1 VVMTTFICHSSRD
14 GAAVRSLVQHLTAAR
29 ESVWL
34 DQSLSGGEAW
44 WTAILE
50 RIRSC
55 SVFVVAL
62 SNNTLQSKPCRAEM
76 GYAKALG
83 LPILPVQVGDVDSYR
98 LDPIFT
104 VQLVDYR
111 NPDVATG
118 MALIA
123 ALRERAAERQ
133 GLPEPLPAP
142 PPIPYAYLQR
152 LGAAIDSPDEMS
164 PADQTTMLVEL
175 RRALRDEDD
184 DSVRD
189 DIRRLLRALRRRS
202 EVTHLTVAEIDELL
216 HIGGAASA
224 PSSAGRGGGGAEPTQ
239 PGSGPAPTA
248 FDVPAS
254 LGSPPTEVN
263 PGGTEEP
270 LPHPVSADHFD
281 QPRARPGADES
292 VSAKPRWWRRR
303 TPLGIA
309 AAAVVVVA
317 VTATVGYLL
326 PGRNSQ
332 PSPTSQPLTPIALT
346 ALEGLLLSPD
356 QINTAM
362 GATGVTVAAT
372 YTAMYDD
379 SAGLADK
386 ACQPLDS
393 SAQAAVYAGSGWSA
407 VRAQTLHEPGD
418 NYAHSVGQSLVLFSS
433 AHDAGA
439 FFTASA
445 QSWSACSNR
454 RFTYTQAGQPDSVWT
469 VGPVSNTNGTLSA
482 TKTQEGSSGYTCRRA
497 LTVANNVAI
506 DVQACSSNQSD
517 SAVNIAHQIAAK
529 VPTN

>member
-216 HIGGAASA
+216 RIGGAASA
-224 PSSAGRGGGGAEPTQ
+224 PSSAGRGGGAEPSQ

-248 FDVPAS
+248 FDAPAS
-254 LGSPPTEVN
+254 LGSPPTQVN
-263 PGGTEEP
+263 PAGTEEP
-270 LPHPVSADHFD
+270 LPHPVSADHPD
-281 QPRARPGADES
+281 RPPAPPGGHTVPAQ
-292 VSAKPRWWRRR
+292 PRWWRRR
-303 TPLGIA
+303 TPLAIA

-326 PGRNSQ
+326 TGRNSQ
-332 PSPTSQPLTPIALT
+332 PSTTSQPLTPVALT
-346 ALEGLLLSPD
+346 ALEGLLLGPD

-362 GATGVTVAAT
+362 GANGMTVSAT

-379 SAGLADK
+379 SAGVADK

-393 SAQAAVYAGSGWSA
+393 SAQAATYAGSGWSA

-418 NYAHSVGQSLVLFSS
+418 NYTHSVGQSVVLFSS

-445 QSWSACSNR
+445 QSWPACSNR
-454 RFTYTQAGQPDSVWT
+454 RFTYTQAGQPDLVWT

-482 TKTQEGSSGYTCRRA
+482 TKTQEGGNGYTCERA

-506 DVQACSSNQSD
+506 DVQTCSSNQSD